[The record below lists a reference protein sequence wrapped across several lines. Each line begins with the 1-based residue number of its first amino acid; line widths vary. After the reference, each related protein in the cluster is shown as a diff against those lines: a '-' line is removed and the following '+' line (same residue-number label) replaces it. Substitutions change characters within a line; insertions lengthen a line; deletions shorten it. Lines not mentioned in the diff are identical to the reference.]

1 MVVRTDRIR
10 IWKQT
15 QGNIATAQHP
25 FVLGSDVLV
34 SQPGQPSGA
43 AHAHI
48 HGGIELGAVVD
59 GPAILHAN
67 GADYELVAG
76 DSFLV
81 DSSVPHQMGAV
92 SGTSFRYNYAH
103 LSYDAVLSIRPG
115 ECGLALANRVQGGVP
130 LFLKG
135 EPTVGALLAEAFRLQ
150 EGKSPFD
157 AALAWSK
164 TVEALVLVARTRTPP
179 AASSTGAAAGNDA
192 VFAAVEFI
200 HQHYRESIGATEIAK
215 HCSLSSSRL
224 THLFSK
230 KMGYSPVEYRNK
242 IRIDH
247 ALDALLGSAV
257 PVERIASDVGFQS
270 LGIFYRV
277 FKQATGKTPKQ
288 FRSGKS

>member
-1 MVVRTDRIR
+1 MVVRADRIK

-15 QGNIATAQHP
+15 QGNIATARHP

-34 SQPGQPSGA
+34 SKPAQPSGA

-48 HGGIELGAVVD
+48 HGGIELGAVAD
-59 GPAILHAN
+59 GPAILHAS
-67 GADYELVAG
+67 GRDYELEAG
-76 DSFLV
+76 DSFLI
-81 DSSVPHQMGAV
+81 DSSLPHQMGAV
-92 SGTSFRYNYAH
+92 SGTSFRYLYAH
-103 LSYDAVLSIRPG
+103 LSHDAVLSIRPW
-115 ECGLALANRVQGGVP
+115 ECGLALASRAQGRVPV
-130 LFLKG
+130 FLKG
-135 EPTVGALLAEAFRLQ
+135 APIVGRLLAESFALQ
-150 EGKSPFD
+150 QGDQPFD
-157 AALAWSK
+157 AVLAWSK
-164 TVEALVLVARTRTPP
+164 TIEALVLVARAPGPT
-179 AASSTGAAAGNDA
+179 AASVVGAASGNDA

-230 KMGYSPVEYRNK
+230 KMKYSPVEYRNK
-242 IRIDH
+242 LRIDH

-257 PVERIASDVGFQS
+257 AVERIASDVGFQS